1 MDFSCSML
9 VKLLIFQEGTSM
21 ACNQKFFILLFKHKS
36 KRKKFLILSRYK
48 EAKFSKL
55 KYFLIIIA
63 KCFFS
68 FYNNFS
74 YTQPVYFFYFL
85 REFFNIQDQIIAIFI
100 FLY

>member
-21 ACNQKFFILLFKHKS
+21 ACNQKIFILLFKHKS

-74 YTQPVYFFYFL
+74 YTQPVYFL
-85 REFFNIQDQIIAIFI
+85 LSSERIF
-100 FLY
+100 